1 MCSFVVRSLTLQC
14 HIIKHNY
21 RTLLP
26 SLFLVGHNFRRNLSI
41 PKRFSSS
48 RYNQIMPRSV
58 EHMLGMQRMR
68 QKIKEKSAK
77 YIGNTK
83 VSLQILGSGAYG
95 TSRCVYL
102 TAGHTRYIF
111 NCGEGTQRLAYEHKY
126 KLIKLEHVFITSATW
141 SNLGGMPGMLLTIQD
156 AGVPKMNV
164 HAPKGTME
172 IFNTIKKIV
181 LLPILKIHEAKCDE
195 SEPYVDPVMSVSY
208 VCITKPDVQKA
219 EPIDVGEEVVDNI
232 NYYDYNNKINSNGKR
247 VSDRTVEMEPK
258 IQKIEQKQEDKNR
271 ISTVMSYICKLHPRA
286 GTLCY
291 DKCVE
296 KGVKEGPLLGQ
307 LKAGV
312 DITLP
317 DGTVVLSKDV
327 CSPATPGPT
336 FIVVEC
342 PTEDYLESFINHPAF
357 ARHQTGTANEDDIP
371 YCVVHFT
378 PQKVMDDSR
387 YVNWMSKFGLN
398 TRHIVVNEENQCM
411 GTEAMH
417 RQQHKLH
424 MLHPEIFP
432 FLNEESFQKKT
443 REEDLPIIHR
453 PRTHHTVHLQPHL
466 KFDTE
471 NEVMLHPKEYVDEV
485 FEIDGILDALAELQT
500 EISTRTKTLHVGN
513 EYPKIV
519 MLGTGS
525 SIPNKVRNTSGI
537 LLRVDQDHS
546 MLLDCG
552 EGTFGQIVKIYGKSK
567 THNIIK
573 TINAVYV
580 SHMHADHHIG
590 LIGLLKERAKVTE
603 DPLYLFAPGHIAALL
618 QMYHKRF
625 EPILHRITLIS
636 NSEFFMNVHNPE
648 LYKYRSMYNTLN
660 VRAVKTM
667 YVKHCP
673 YSYGV
678 SVTLHN
684 GKKIVYSGDTM
695 PCENLV
701 KLGRDCDL
709 LIHEATMED
718 DLVEEARLK
727 FHSTVSQA
735 ILAGEQMRSKFT
747 LLTHFSQ
754 RYSVIPHLPEN
765 GKNGLKLDNVGIAY
779 DNMHISLSQLP
790 LLPLMYPTLKIMFN
804 KHYLEIEDRA
814 ARRQRMAAE

>member
-1 MCSFVVRSLTLQC
+1 MRSNVCSFARHV
-14 HIIKHNY
+14 IKRNY
-21 RTLLP
+21 RTLLFFP
-26 SLFLVGHNFRRNLSI
+26 VGRSLRYNLSA
-41 PKRFSSS
+41 PCKQFSWI
-48 RYNQIMPRSV
+48 YTNQIMPRSV

-83 VSLQILGSGAYG
+83 VSLQILGTGAYG

-141 SNLGGMPGMLLTIQD
+141 NNLGGMPGMLLTIQD
-156 AGVPKMNV
+156 AGVPKINI
-164 HAPKGTME
+164 HCPKGTME
-172 IFNTIKKIV
+172 IFNTIKKTV
-181 LLPILKIHEAKCDE
+181 LLQALKINEAKCNE
-195 SEPYVDPVMSVSY
+195 SEPYIDSVMSVSY
-208 VCITKPDVQKA
+208 VSIINPNAQET
-219 EPIDVGEEVVDNI
+219 ESIDVEKDVIDI
-232 NYYDYNNKINSNGKR
+232 NYYDYKTNTNSKR
-247 VSDRTVEMEPK
+247 VPDRIEKKSKV
-258 IQKIEQKQEDKNR
+258 QKIDQKSDNR
-271 ISTVMSYICKLHPRA
+271 ISSVMSYICKLHPRA
-286 GTLCY
+286 GTLSLE
-291 DKCVE
+291 KCLE
-296 KGVKEGPLLGQ
+296 KGVKPGPLLGQ
-307 LKAGV
+307 LKTGA

-336 FIVVEC
+336 FIIVEC
-342 PTEDYLESFINHPAF
+342 PSEDYLENFVNHPAF
-357 ARHQTGTANEDDIP
+357 VRHQTGTTNKDDIP
-371 YCVVHFT
+371 YCVIHFT
-378 PQKVMDDSR
+378 PQDVMDNSR

-417 RQQHKLH
+417 RHQHKLH
-424 MLHPEIFP
+424 MLHSEIFP
-432 FLNEESFQKKT
+432 FLSEESFQEKT
-443 REEDLPIIHR
+443 RVEDLPIIHR
-453 PRTHHTVHLQPHL
+453 PKTHHTVHLQPKL
-466 KFDTE
+466 RFDTK
-471 NEVMLHPKEYVDEV
+471 NEVSLHPEEYVNEV

-500 EISTRTKTLHVGN
+500 EINARTKTLHIGN

-525 SIPNKVRNTSGI
+525 SIPSKVRNTSGI
-537 LLRVDQDHS
+537 LLRVDKDHS

-552 EGTFGQIVKIYGKSK
+552 EGTFGQIVKIYGRSEA
-567 THNIIK
+567 HNILK
-573 TINAVYV
+573 TIKGVYI

-590 LIGLLKERAKVTE
+590 LIGLLKARRKVTE
-603 DPLYLFAPGHIAALL
+603 DPLYLLAPGHINVWLH
-618 QMYHKRF
+618 MYHTRF
-625 EPILHRITLIS
+625 EPILHRMTLIK
-636 NSEFFMNVHNPE
+636 NNEFCMDSHNPE
-648 LYKYRSMYNTLN
+648 LYKYRNIYNTLN
-660 VRAVKTM
+660 VQAVRTV
-667 YVKHCP
+667 YVEHCP

-695 PCENLV
+695 PCARLV
-701 KLGRDCDL
+701 ELGQNCDL

-718 DLVEEARLK
+718 DLIEDARLK

-735 ILAGEQMRSKFT
+735 IQAGEKMKSKFT

-754 RYSVIPHLPEN
+754 RYSVIPHLPDN
-765 GKNGLKLDNVGIAY
+765 KNGPKLDNVGIAY

-804 KHYLEIEDRA
+804 KYYLEIEDRA
-814 ARRQRMAAE
+814 ARRQRIAA

>member
-1 MCSFVVRSLTLQC
+1 MRSNVYSFTC
-14 HIIKHNY
+14 HVIKRNY
-21 RTLLP
+21 CTLLP
-26 SLFLVGHNFRRNLSI
+26 FPVGRNLRHVSA
-41 PKRFSSS
+41 PCKQFSSIHN
-48 RYNQIMPRSV
+48 NQIMPRSV

-77 YIGNTK
+77 YTGNTK
-83 VSLQILGSGAYG
+83 VSLQILGTGAYG

-141 SNLGGMPGMLLTIQD
+141 NNLGGMPGMLLTIQD
-156 AGVPKMNV
+156 AGVPKINV
-164 HAPKGTME
+164 HSPKGTME
-172 IFNTIKKIV
+172 IFNTIKKTV
-181 LLPILKIHEAKCDE
+181 LLQALKINEAKCNE
-195 SEPYVDPVMSVSY
+195 SEPYIDSVMIEKMS
-208 VCITKPDVQKA
+208 
-219 EPIDVGEEVVDNI
+219 
-232 NYYDYNNKINSNGKR
+232 
-247 VSDRTVEMEPK
+247 K
-258 IQKIEQKQEDKNR
+258 IQKIDQKSDNR
-271 ISTVMSYICKLHPRA
+271 ISSVMSYICKLHPRA
-286 GTLCY
+286 GTLSLE
-291 DKCVE
+291 KCIE
-296 KGVKEGPLLGQ
+296 KGVKPGPLLGQ
-307 LKAGV
+307 LKTGA

-336 FIVVEC
+336 FIIVEC
-342 PTEDYLESFINHPAF
+342 PSENYLENFVNHPAF
-357 ARHQTGTANEDDIP
+357 VRHQTGTANKDDIP
-371 YCVVHFT
+371 YCVIHFT
-378 PQKVMDDSR
+378 PQEVMDNSR

-417 RQQHKLH
+417 RHQHKLH

-453 PRTHHTVHLQPHL
+453 PKTHHTVHLQPQL
-466 KFDTE
+466 RFDTK
-471 NEVMLHPKEYVDEV
+471 NEVSLHPEEYINEV

-500 EISTRTKTLHVGN
+500 EINARTKTLHIGN

-525 SIPNKVRNTSGI
+525 SIPSKVRNTSGI
-537 LLRVDQDHS
+537 LLRVDKDHS

-552 EGTFGQIVKIYGKSK
+552 EGTFGQIVKIYGKSEA
-567 THNIIK
+567 HNILK
-573 TINAVYV
+573 TIKGVYI

-590 LIGLLKERAKVTE
+590 LIGLLKERRKVTE
-603 DPLYLFAPGHIAALL
+603 DPLYLLAPGHINVWLH
-618 QMYHKRF
+618 MYHTRF
-625 EPILHRITLIS
+625 EPILHRITLIK
-636 NSEFFMNVHNPE
+636 NNEFCMDSHDPE
-648 LYKYRSMYNTLN
+648 LYKYRNIYNTLN
-660 VRAVKTM
+660 VQAVRTV
-667 YVKHCP
+667 YVEHCP

-695 PCENLV
+695 PCARLV
-701 KLGRDCDL
+701 ELGQNCDL

-718 DLVEEARLK
+718 DLIEDAKLK

-735 ILAGEQMRSKFT
+735 IQAGEKMKSKFT

-754 RYSVIPHLPEN
+754 RYSVIPHLPDN
-765 GKNGLKLDNVGIAY
+765 KNGPKLDNVGIAY

-804 KHYLEIEDRA
+804 KYYLEIEDRA
-814 ARRQRMAAE
+814 ARRQRIAA